1 MSIIQY
7 YLVSGELVGKNITMC
22 SYIIDSCFFFN
33 SLSTIFFEFLLKT
46 FNNNSAFF
54 NLIVDV
60 AETSGCT
67 YVLAYFFIDQINLTS
82 AMHDNMSFFSNKI
95 NITNLSTSTT
105 LNKFVYLNSYKW
117 LTTNP

>member
-1 MSIIQY
+1 MFINLY
-7 YLVSGELVGKNITMC
+7 YLVLEELVDKDITMC

-33 SLSTIFFEFLLKT
+33 SLLTIFFEFLLKT

-67 YVLAYFFIDQINLTS
+67 YVLAYFFVDQINLTS
-82 AMHDNMSFFSNKI
+82 TMHDNMSFFSNKI
-95 NITNLSTSTT
+95 NITNLSTNTT
-105 LNKFVYLNSYKW
+105 LNRFVYLNSYKW